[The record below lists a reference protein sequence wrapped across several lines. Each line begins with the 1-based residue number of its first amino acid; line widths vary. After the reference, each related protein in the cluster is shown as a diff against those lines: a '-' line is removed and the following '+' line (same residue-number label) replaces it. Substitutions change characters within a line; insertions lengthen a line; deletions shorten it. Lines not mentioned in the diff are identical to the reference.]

1 MGLRKIKRKNG
12 KLSQQVVEYIL
23 TRDMEELSTL
33 SGEKIARALHRNR
46 TYLYRRFK
54 LDQNIGVHQFILR
67 EKMHRTVF
75 VLEKDN
81 DISITELSRR
91 LGFLSVE
98 RFAREFIK
106 YLAIDPRK
114 YRELKTRI

>member
-1 MGLRKIKRKNG
+1 MARKKKKRSAG

-23 TRDMEELSTL
+23 TRDMEELATL

-46 TYLYRRFK
+46 AYLYRKFK
-54 LDQNIGVHQFILR
+54 SDQNIGIHQFILR
-67 EKMHRTVF
+67 EKIHRTVF
-75 VLEKDN
+75 LLGKNN

-98 RFAREFIK
+98 RFVREFIK

-114 YRELKTRI
+114 YRELKSKL

>member
-1 MGLRKIKRKNG
+1 MKSRTG

-23 TRDMEELSTL
+23 TRDMEELATL
-33 SGEKIARALHRNR
+33 SVEKIAKIVHRNR
-46 TYLYRRFK
+46 AYLYRKFK
-54 LDQNIGVHQFILR
+54 SDQKISIRQFILR

-75 VLEKDN
+75 ILEKDN
-81 DISITELSRR
+81 EISITELSRR

-114 YRELKTRI
+114 YRELKSNI

>member
-1 MGLRKIKRKNG
+1 MRRKTG

-23 TRDMEELSTL
+23 TRDMEELATL
-33 SGEKIARALHRNR
+33 SGVKIAKALHRNR
-46 TYLYRRFK
+46 SYLSRKFK
-54 LDQNIGVHQFILR
+54 LDQNIGIHQFILR

-98 RFAREFIK
+98 RFVREFIK

-114 YRELKTRI
+114 YRELKSRI